1 MAKTILIIICS
12 IFVFFIVG
20 LITFSYKASN
30 DLLNAF
36 VQLEKG
42 VEETVY
48 DFESKNSKLYSSI
61 NRSRGA
67 KIVADSIRVKA
78 NRAVNYIDNI
88 KYLLVCQS
96 DGNINN
102 QVVGFDI
109 IYNQGFGKNMKF
121 LIADF
126 RDFIFENIQDS
137 STVDFMKSSLKLQ
150 PQYFDGDSV
159 EFLRVIAEHLP
170 MASVSANLTLYQSY
184 IRNGEAITISYLASS
199 ITNSPF
205 EYPRVVLDTLD

>member
-1 MAKTILIIICS
+1 MAKTILVIICS
-12 IFVFFIVG
+12 IVVFFIFG

-42 VEETVY
+42 VGETVSN
-48 DFESKNSKLYSSI
+48 FESKNSKLYSLI
-61 NRSRGA
+61 NRNSGA
-67 KIVADSIRVKA
+67 KIVSDSIRVKA

-88 KYLLVCQS
+88 KYLLVYQS
-96 DGNINN
+96 EGNIDN

-109 IYNQGFGKNMKF
+109 IYNQGIGNNMLF

-126 RDFIFENIQDS
+126 RDFILENIQDS
-137 STVDFMKSSLKLQ
+137 STVDFMKSSLNLQ

-199 ITNSPF
+199 ITHAPF
-205 EYPRVVLDTLD
+205 EYPIVVLDSLN